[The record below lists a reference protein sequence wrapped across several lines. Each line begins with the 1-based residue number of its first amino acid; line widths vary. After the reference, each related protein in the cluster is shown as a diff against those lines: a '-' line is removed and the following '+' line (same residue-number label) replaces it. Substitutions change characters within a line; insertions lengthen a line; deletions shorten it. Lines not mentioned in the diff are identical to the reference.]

1 MLPSHVN
8 TQTVLRVEGIQANIT
23 LIAAGVVLIF
33 NVLFQTLFY
42 VGLVLTEATH
52 KFLG

>member
-1 MLPSHVN
+1 MFSSHVN
-8 TQTVLRVEGIQANIT
+8 AQTILRVEGIKANIA
-23 LIAAGVVLIF
+23 LIAARVVLVF

-42 VGLVLTEATH
+42 IGLVLTETTH

>member
-1 MLPSHVN
+1 MLPSHMN
-8 TQTVLRVEGIQANIT
+8 TQTILRVEGIQAHIA
-23 LIAAGVVLIF
+23 LIAARVVLVF

-42 VGLVLTEATH
+42 VGLVFTETTH

>member
-8 TQTVLRVEGIQANIT
+8 TQTILRVEGIKAYIA
-23 LIAAGVVLIF
+23 LIAARVVLIF
-33 NVLFQTLFY
+33 NVLFQALFY
-42 VGLVLTEATH
+42 VGLVLTEATD